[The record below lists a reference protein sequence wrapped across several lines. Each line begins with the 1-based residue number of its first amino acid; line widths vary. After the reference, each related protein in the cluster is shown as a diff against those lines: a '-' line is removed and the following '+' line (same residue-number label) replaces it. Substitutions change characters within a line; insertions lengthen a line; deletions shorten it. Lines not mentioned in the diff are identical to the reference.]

1 MGTKTLL
8 TLEEFL
14 ALPEDG
20 YKHELSEGELVVM
33 PSAARVHVRVVGR
46 INWIF
51 SKYVNELRLGEVYSE
66 PLCLL
71 SRDPAKTMRQPDVAF
86 YSRARLDAMPGDLI
100 ECAPELAVEV
110 ISPGNTADYLARKV
124 EEYFAAGAIEI
135 WAVYPELRIVWIY
148 RSPDRA
154 RKLSDKDTIT
164 FDLLP
169 GWSAPVAD
177 FFDLDY

>member
-8 TLEEFL
+8 TLEQFL

-33 PSAARVHVRVVGR
+33 PSAARVHVHVIGN

-51 SKYVNELRLGEVYSE
+51 SRHVREHRLGQVYSE

-100 ECAPELAVEV
+100 ECAPELAV
-110 ISPGNTADYLARKV
+110 
-124 EEYFAAGAIEI
+124 
-135 WAVYPELRIVWIY
+135 
-148 RSPDRA
+148 
-154 RKLSDKDTIT
+154 
-164 FDLLP
+164 
-169 GWSAPVAD
+169 
-177 FFDLDY
+177 